1 MVTLQFKLA
10 SIFLHIW
17 SVCNAQNVKVEPNV
31 FGYVG
36 MQAVLRCQ
44 FVDPDNSLQVTQV
57 TWMKDPAGSKTNL
70 AVYNPDLGTHYP
82 TDTAGRIH
90 FRLPSIKDATLEIE
104 RLEMGDD
111 GVYSCE
117 FATYPDGNQ
126 EAATNLTILAKPENK
141 GNPVLVTAGLT
152 EVPMAMCTSANG
164 KPPASISWSRN
175 VIGNVTDTVTKNS
188 DGTFTVNSEFR
199 AVPSGEMDGVKMT
212 CEVRQ
217 QTLEQPEVIPITL
230 SVKYIPIVIIEG
242 YDDNWYVG
250 REHASLTCSAKANPP
265 ASTYTWLM
273 NGEPVPSSV
282 TVNGHQLTVTG
293 VTYDVNGT
301 FTCQVTNNLGEGR
314 SKVDVLVR
322 EQEVVQPT
330 NAGAIAGGV
339 IGGIL
344 ALLLIVC
351 LVGYF
356 LHKRRSGDGGS
367 YDTKRRVFGTGN
379 GAPQPDYTYRP
390 DSDSEKGPSAT
401 VTASTTVEGN
411 HVREDENLLMSEP
424 PDYENYKNRE
434 EDEEDEGREPGFP
447 RGSTI
452 PLPGHH
458 RDEMQMEDDMESQR
472 DGSFISKKAV
482 YV

>member
-1 MVTLQFKLA
+1 MVTLQLKLA
-10 SIFLHIW
+10 TIFLHIW

-31 FGYVG
+31 YGYVG
-36 MQAVLRCQ
+36 RQAVLRCQ
-44 FVDPDNSLQVTQV
+44 FIDPDNALQVTQV
-57 TWMKDPAGSKTNL
+57 TWMKDPASSKINL
-70 AVYNPDLGTHYP
+70 AVYNPELGTHYP

-126 EAATNLTILAKPENK
+126 EATTNLTILAKPKNQ
-141 GNPVLVTAGLT
+141 GSPVLVTAGLA

-175 VIGNVTDTVTKNS
+175 VIGNITDTLTKNS

-217 QTLEQPEVIPITL
+217 QTLERPDVIQITL

-273 NGEPVPSSV
+273 NGEPVPGSV
-282 TVNGHQLTVTG
+282 TVNGHQLTVTD

-301 FTCQVTNNLGEGR
+301 FTCQVTNDLGEGR
-314 SKVDVLVR
+314 SKMDVLVR
-322 EQEVVQPT
+322 ETPQESGST
-330 NAGAIAGGV
+330 TGAIV
-339 IGGIL
+339 GGII
-344 ALLLIVC
+344 AAIVI
-351 LVGYF
+351 LTV
-356 LHKRRSGDGGS
+356 L
-367 YDTKRRVFGTGN
+367 
-379 GAPQPDYTYRP
+379 
-390 DSDSEKGPSAT
+390 
-401 VTASTTVEGN
+401 VTAVLIFK
-411 HVREDENLLMSEP
+411 RQR
-424 PDYENYKNRE
+424 KNAN
-434 EDEEDEGREPGFP
+434 EDEEDFEPPGYKPPPPKKNLEEAGKVEKTEVEKTENVPLKTTYYETGTEDETRMYYDEPDPNTDVKFP
-447 RGSTI
+447 NDI
-452 PLPGHH
+452 LPGVYLEQENPIYNELSYQEPEH
-458 RDEMQMEDDMESQR
+458 RKSQE
-472 DGSFISKKAV
+472 FVSKGM